1 MSSSRGRVPPAGLVL
16 AVLELPV
23 RAVVVTGANL
33 SAMTD
38 TDAFPQDTT
47 GWQQAASGTLIER
60 TGIVLT
66 EVGADTTRGSMP
78 VAGNTQP
85 AGLLHGGATAA
96 LAETLGSVAAQS
108 HAGQGRAAV
117 GLELNITHHRGVR
130 SGQVHGTATA
140 LHRGRTTAAY
150 EIVVT
155 DDDGRRVATAR
166 LTCMLLDAR

>member
-1 MSSSRGRVPPAGLVL
+1 
-16 AVLELPV
+16 
-23 RAVVVTGANL
+23 
-33 SAMTD
+33 MTD
-38 TDAFPQDTT
+38 TDAFPHDTD

-66 EVGADTTRGSMP
+66 EVGARTTRGSMP

-96 LAETLGSVAAQS
+96 LAETLASVAAQS

-117 GLELNITHHRGVR
+117 GLDLNVTHHRGVR
-130 SGQVHGTATA
+130 SGHVHGVATA
-140 LHRGRTTAAY
+140 LHLGRSTAAY

-155 DDDGRRVATAR
+155 DDDDRRVATAR
-166 LTCMLLDAR
+166 LTCMLLGAP